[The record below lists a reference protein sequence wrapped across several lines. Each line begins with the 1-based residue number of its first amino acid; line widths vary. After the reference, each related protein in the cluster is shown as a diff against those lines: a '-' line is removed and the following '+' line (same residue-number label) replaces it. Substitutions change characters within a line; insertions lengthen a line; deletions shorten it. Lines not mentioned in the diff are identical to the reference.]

1 VTPLY
6 EPNSNYLKTFPLLS
20 FYFYLLSCLIIILAT
35 QSVSMALNY
44 IWIAFFLIGFLVA
57 LGQLIFAGNT
67 QIFNDLV
74 NSVFSNAKTGFE
86 ISLGLTGALTV
97 WMGLLKVGEK
107 GGVVSILGRFMGPLF
122 EKIFPGLPKGHPAYG
137 SIMLNISAN
146 MLGLDNAATPLGLKA
161 MKELQEVN
169 PDKETAS
176 NAQIMFLVLNAA
188 GFTIIPVSIIVY
200 RTQLGAVNPAD
211 IFIPIMIST
220 FAASLTGMIS
230 VAIIQKINLF
240 DKVILAYLG
249 GLTAIIIG
257 IIFYFS
263 RLPKEQIST
272 ISTFSANFILMSI
285 IVLFIVLAFVKKVN
299 VYDSFIEGAKDGFN
313 TAIRI
318 IPFLVAILVA
328 IGIFRASGA
337 LDFLISGIAKFF
349 DWLGIDT
356 QFTGALPV
364 AFMKP
369 LSGSG
374 ARGLMIDA
382 MKSNG
387 PDSFIGRLS
396 CTLQG
401 TTDTTFYIIAVYF
414 GSVGIKNTRYSI
426 GCGLLADLAGFVT
439 AIFVAYLFF
448 T

>member
-1 VTPLY
+1 
-6 EPNSNYLKTFPLLS
+6 
-20 FYFYLLSCLIIILAT
+20 
-35 QSVSMALNY
+35 MALNY
-44 IWIAFFLIGFLVA
+44 IWIAFFVIGFLAA

-74 NSVFSNAKTGFE
+74 NSIFSSAKTGFE
-86 ISLGLTGALTV
+86 ISLGLTGALTL
-97 WMGLLKVGEK
+97 WMGLMKVGEK
-107 GGVVSILGRFMGPLF
+107 GGVVALLGRFMGPLF
-122 EKIFPGLPKGHPAYG
+122 EKLFPGLPKGHPAYG

-146 MLGLDNAATPLGLKA
+146 MLGLDNAATPVGLKA
-161 MKELQEVN
+161 MKEMQEVN
-169 PDKETAS
+169 PNKETAS

-188 GFTIIPVSIIVY
+188 GLTIIPVSIIVY

-211 IFIPIMIST
+211 IFIPILIST
-220 FAASLTGMIS
+220 FAASMTGMLS
-230 VAIIQKINLF
+230 VAIIQKINLL

-249 GLTAIIIG
+249 GLTAIIVG

-263 RLPKEQIST
+263 NLPKEQIST
-272 ISTFSANFILMSI
+272 ISTFTANFVLISI
-285 IVLFIVLAFVKKVN
+285 IMLFIILAFIKKVN
-299 VYDSFIEGAKDGFN
+299 VYDAFVEGAKEGFT
-313 TAIRI
+313 TAIKI

-328 IGIFRASGA
+328 IGIFRASGTM
-337 LDFLISGIAKFF
+337 DFLIAGIAKFF
-349 DWLGIDT
+349 AWLGVDT

-382 MKSNG
+382 MTTHG
-387 PDSFIGRLS
+387 PDSFVGRLS
-396 CTLQG
+396 CCMQG
-401 TTDTTFYIIAVYF
+401 TTDTTFYIVAVYF

-426 GCGLLADLAGFVT
+426 GCGLLADLAGFTT
-439 AIFVAYLFF
+439 AILVAYLFF